1 MSDWRRACVAS
12 YVLLSLPFV
21 ACAGE
26 DDLGPLFPVPYATV
40 GDLLGVWDGQ
50 QYKPVFIK
58 GVNLGVAVPGTQ
70 AGELAATREQY
81 DRWFDQIGKL
91 GLNAIRVY
99 TLHYPRFY
107 DAVEHYNRAHAN
119 APLYVLHGVWLD
131 EENPTADFFDMT
143 ADFDTGI
150 KEVLDCAH
158 GNKKIAERRG
168 RAHGQYHSDISRWII
183 GWIIGREMIPEE
195 VGLTNQKHAEHTSYA
210 GEAVSLPSGTPLEA
224 WLTERLDGL
233 VLYERNQY
241 NTERPVS
248 VASWPTLDPLHHPSE
263 DENSEEDSES
273 LDFENIDTTHAPGG
287 YFASYHAYA
296 YYPDFVTRDLDYQM
310 ASDRDG
316 PNSYQ
321 GYLNDLK
328 RHYATHPLLI
338 AEYGVP
344 TSWGNAHYGA
354 AHMNHG
360 GENETE
366 QGDAAVRGLI
376 NAFDAH
382 CAGGAFFAWIDEW
395 WKRTWIV
402 DELAMPRDRY
412 RLWHNI
418 TSPEQNFG
426 LIEFDIG
433 APKFTRWPKLSG
445 THRIREIKADYDA
458 EYFYVQLKLDAKLP
472 DGETLTLGFDT
483 YGDDLGES
491 RLPDGTVTERRNEFA
506 LVFQAPAA
514 AQLYVTEAYDTFGI
528 WHHSETDLQ
537 LFHSVASDTG
547 KWSPVRWRNNAG
559 TIREGTADPTS
570 NVDPIGQFVV
580 RGPGAAE
587 TSRDGITLNGATIEV
602 RVPWTLL
609 QFADPSTRSVL
620 DDDRATKGRETTV
633 SDGVALSVELGGDL
647 IETER
652 FRWSGWEQ
660 APATTERL
668 KHSADI
674 LARGLKAIP

>member
-1 MSDWRRACVAS
+1 MNVWLRACIGCC
-12 YVLLSLPFV
+12 LSLAFSCS
-21 ACAGE
+21 A
-26 DDLGPLFPVPYATV
+26 DNDTGPLYPVPYAVV
-40 GDLLGVWDGQ
+40 GDRLGVWDGQ

-81 DRWFDQIGKL
+81 DRWFEQMGKL

-107 DAVEHYNRAHAN
+107 DAVAHYNNAHPR

-143 ADFDTGI
+143 DGFDTGI

-158 GNKKIAERRG
+158 GNKTIAERRG
-168 RAHGQYHSDISRWII
+168 RAHGAYRTDISRWII

-195 VGLTNQKHAEHTSYA
+195 VGLTNQKHAEHTVHH
-210 GEAVSLPSGTPLEA
+210 GEAVSMPNGTPLEA

-233 VLYERNQY
+233 VLYERENY
-241 NTERPVS
+241 RVERPVS
-248 VASWPTLDPLHHPSE
+248 VASWPTLDPLHHPTE

-287 YFASYHAYA
+287 YFASYHAYP
-296 YYPDFVTRDLDYQM
+296 YYPDFVTREPAYQQV
-310 ASDRDG
+310 SDRDG

-354 AHMNHG
+354 AGMDHG
-360 GENETE
+360 GENETQ
-366 QGDAAVRGLI
+366 QGDAAVRGMI
-376 NAFDAH
+376 NTLDAH

-402 DELAMPRDRY
+402 DELALPRDRY

-418 TSPEQNFG
+418 TSAEQNFG
-426 LIEFDIG
+426 LIAFDIG
-433 APKFTRWPKLSG
+433 APKFTRWPKTSG
-445 THRIREIKADYDA
+445 ADRIRELRADYDA
-458 EYFYVQLKLDAKLP
+458 EYFYVRLKLDAALP
-472 DGETLTLGFDT
+472 DGDTLTIGFDT

-491 RLPDGTVTERRNEFA
+491 RLPDGTITSRRNEFA
-506 LVFQAPAA
+506 LVLEAPAA

-528 WHHSETDLQ
+528 WHGTATDAQ
-537 LFHSVASDTG
+537 LFHSVASDAG
-547 KWSPVRWRNNAG
+547 KWSVVRWKNNAG
-559 TIREGTADPTS
+559 VVSEDGQTPS
-570 NVDPIGQFVV
+570 NNVDPIGKFVV
-580 RGPGAAE
+580 RGAGDAQS
-587 TSRDGITLNGATIEV
+587 SRDGVTMNGATIDV

-609 QFADPSTRSVL
+609 QYADPSTRSVL
-620 DDDRATKGRETTV
+620 DDDRATPRRETRV
-633 SDGVALSVELGGDL
+633 SDGVALSVELGGEL
-647 IETER
+647 IESDR
-652 FRWSGWEQ
+652 FRWDGWEQ
-660 APATTERL
+660 APVTTERL
-668 KHSADI
+668 KDSAAIFAD
-674 LARGLKAIP
+674 GLRALP